1 MSGDRERHG
10 GDSGNHCRGRRTGRE
25 VGHGSSHES
34 GTVSGREPG
43 QEPAQG
49 AGPGSGPEPGRGPA
63 QGAGRRSG
71 SESEA
76 AHGSRRGARPGS
88 EPRPG
93 HGSGHGHG
101 AGAGHAVGAGA
112 DGRLLFGALALIM
125 AFMAGEV
132 VAGLLARSLAL
143 ISDAAHMLTDAAS
156 IALAL
161 VAMRLAARPPRG
173 GYTYGLKRAE
183 ILSAQANGITL
194 LVLSAWLTYEA
205 VRRLVHPPAV
215 TGGLVLGTALA
226 GVLVNLL
233 ATWLLGRANRRSMN
247 VEGAFRHLLTDLYAF
262 VATAVAGV
270 VLIVTGFHR
279 ADAIASLVVVALMV
293 RAGTGLARDSVRVFL
308 EAAPAGLEP
317 DLIGPALAGR
327 PHVVEVHDLHIWQIT
342 SGMPAAS
349 AHVLVAP
356 GEDCHAV
363 RGDLERVLREE
374 YDIAH
379 TTLQVDHAPE
389 QILTIGRYDDGNRK
403 HRSAPGN

>member
-1 MSGDRERHG
+1 MSGGDRG
-10 GDSGNHCRGRRTGRE
+10 
-25 VGHGSSHES
+25 
-34 GTVSGREPG
+34 
-43 QEPAQG
+43 
-49 AGPGSGPEPGRGPA
+49 
-63 QGAGRRSG
+63 
-71 SESEA
+71 
-76 AHGSRRGARPGS
+76 
-88 EPRPG
+88 
-93 HGSGHGHG
+93 GHGHG
-101 AGAGHAVGAGA
+101 PGGGHGWHGHGHGHGHGIGSGA
-112 DGRLLFGALALIM
+112 DGRLLSGALALIA
-125 AFMAGEV
+125 AFMAGEIV
-132 VAGLLARSLAL
+132 VGVLAHSLAL

-183 ILSAQANGITL
+183 ILSAQTNGITL

-205 VRRLVHPPAV
+205 VRRLVRPPAV
-215 TGGLVLGTALA
+215 TGGMVLGTALA
-226 GVLVNLL
+226 GVLVNLT
-233 ATWLLGRANRRSMN
+233 ATWLLSRANHRSMN
-247 VEGAFRHLLTDLYAF
+247 IEGAFRHILTDLYAF
-262 VATAVAGV
+262 VATAVAGL
-270 VLIVTGFHR
+270 VLIFTGFRR
-279 ADAIASLVVVALMV
+279 ADAIASLVVVVLMV
-293 RAGTGLARDSVRVFL
+293 RAGTGLVRDSGRVFL

-317 DLIGPALAGR
+317 DRIGPALAGR

-389 QILTIGRYDDGNRK
+389 QILTIRRYDSGTRT
-403 HRSAPGN
+403 HRNAPEN